1 MHCILR
7 LVAFYMN
14 GLTQLFENLAL
25 NVVTSLAI
33 FPRLMVITNFL
44 FLILILA
51 QSTD

>member
-7 LVAFYMN
+7 IVALCMN
-14 GLTQLFENLAL
+14 GSTQLFENLGP